1 MAKFPGLRLSGREEV
16 TESTILGP
24 DPYRNSHRIPMT
36 VPSSQCCH
44 LHFKEK
50 ETEFEEIKFLG
61 QNPRGDKLH
70 GKNSDPGI
78 LTSESESVPSAIPS
92 GLQSS

>member
-1 MAKFPGLRLSGREEV
+1 MAKFPGPQLSGREEV
-16 TESTILGP
+16 IESTILGP
-24 DPYRNSHRIPMT
+24 DPYRNSHWTPMA
-36 VPSSQCCH
+36 VPPSQCCH

-61 QNPRGDKLH
+61 QSARGDKLH
-70 GKNSDPGI
+70 GKNSDTGI
-78 LTSESESVPSAIPS
+78 LTSESQSVPSAIPS